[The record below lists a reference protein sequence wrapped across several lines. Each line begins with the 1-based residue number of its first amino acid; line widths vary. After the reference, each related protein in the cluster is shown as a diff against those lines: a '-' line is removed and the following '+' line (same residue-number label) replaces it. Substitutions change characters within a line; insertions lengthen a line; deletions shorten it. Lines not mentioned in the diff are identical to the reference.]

1 MSLFIPDHILSNGG
15 GSGNGLEAAFMPS
28 TWHMLSYAK
37 YISPQEDGD
46 KAFKTI
52 KSQLIIIKNACD
64 GLSDLLA
71 WNKYITLHKKTLNKI
86 DTSGLT

>member
-1 MSLFIPDHILSNGG
+1 
-15 GSGNGLEAAFMPS
+15 
-28 TWHMLSYAK
+28 MLSYAK
-37 YISPQEDGD
+37 YISPQEDGH

-64 GLSDLLA
+64 GLSTLLA

>member
-1 MSLFIPDHILSNGG
+1 MSLFIPDHILSSGG

-28 TWHMLSYAK
+28 TYAK
-37 YISPQEDGD
+37 YISPQEDGH

-64 GLSDLLA
+64 GLSTLLA